1 MKPEEFVKQY
11 YPFAKQAEEKTK
23 VPALAIMAQ
32 AALESGWGKFTLGN
46 MFFGIKAKNWSG
58 KKQLITTTEYHNN
71 PNVKYP
77 QIINIT
83 KQSNGRWKYK
93 VKDWFRAYDTPEGS
107 FTDHANL
114 FVRLKRYKQAMSVT
128 HDPFLFVQEIAKA
141 GYATDKDYADKLIMI
156 INMIKKYI

>member
-1 MKPEEFVKQY
+1 MIPQDFVKQY
-11 YPFAKQAEEKTK
+11 YHFAKQAEEKTK

-32 AALESGWGKFTLGN
+32 AALESGWGKYNPGN
-46 MFFGIKAKNWSG
+46 MFFGIKAKNWYG

-77 QIINIT
+77 QIISIT
-83 KQSNGRWKYK
+83 KQPNGSYKYK

-114 FVRLKRYKQAMSVT
+114 FIRLKRYKQAMTVT
-128 HDPFLFVQEIAKA
+128 YDPYLFVQEIAKA
-141 GYATDKDYADKLIMI
+141 GYATDPNYADKLTMI
-156 INMIKKYI
+156 INMIKKFI